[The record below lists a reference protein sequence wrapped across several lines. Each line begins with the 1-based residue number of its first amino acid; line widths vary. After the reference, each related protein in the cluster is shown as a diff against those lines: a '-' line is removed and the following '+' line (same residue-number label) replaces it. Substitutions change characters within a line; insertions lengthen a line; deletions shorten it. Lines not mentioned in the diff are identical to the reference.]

1 MRCDTA
7 RFISTVSIQD
17 MRAYSVLF
25 FVGTEYPFL
34 FFMQLRKKVQS
45 VGLAVELLD
54 ASLLSIDDIKIKL
67 ETQFLG
73 QSCVYMVTALEQ
85 ESSLLSYLAQYQGP
99 HTVILYGIPEQREL
113 FESKS
118 QLSKGLPAKELE
130 KEIVEKELPAK
141 DLATQ
146 SLISKKLVIDLPD
159 FVDKTLF
166 THMAR
171 WFDLAITP
179 GIERFIGELFK
190 RCDTLGL
197 EQACMLMHYVPLGVY
212 EPLFFEQW
220 LEIIITPAQS
230 MFNLSQYL
238 FQKNGDRFFLQ
249 WKAMA
254 DTYSAPFWISFWS
267 EQLWRA
273 SMLVFLN
280 KQKKYTDAR
289 KIAFRLPFSF
299 INRDWQGYSFAEL
312 AAAHDFM
319 YRLDWHVKNGGS
331 DLGLDLFYA
340 RFLSGSFSGRV

>member
-7 RFISTVSIQD
+7 RFISEIFAAG
-17 MRAYSVLF
+17 MHAYPTF
-25 FVGTEYPFL
+25 FFIGTEYPFL
-34 FFMQLRKKVQS
+34 FFMQLRKRMQG

-54 ASLLSIDDIKIKL
+54 ASVLSIDDIKIKL

-73 QSCVYMVTALEQ
+73 QSCVYMISSLDQ
-85 ESSLLSYLAQYQGP
+85 ESSLLSYIAQYQGP
-99 HTVILYGIPEQREL
+99 HTIVVYGTPEQREL

-118 QLSKGLPAKELE
+118 LQSSSGSVAKEL
-130 KEIVEKELPAK
+130 VAK
-141 DLATQ
+141 
-146 SLISKKLVIDLPD
+146 SLIVDLPD
-159 FVDKTLF
+159 SVDKALF
-166 THMAR
+166 TQMAG
-171 WFDLAITP
+171 WFDLVITP

-190 RCDTLGL
+190 RCDTLAF

-220 LEIIITPAQS
+220 LEVIITPAQS
-230 MFNLSQYL
+230 MFNLSQHL
-238 FQKNGDRFFLQ
+238 FQKNGDKFFLQ

-254 DTYSAPFWISFWS
+254 DTYSAPFWVSFWS

-280 KQKKYTDAR
+280 RQKKYTDAR

-299 INRDWQGYSFAEL
+299 INRDWQGYSFHEL

-319 YRLDWHVKNGGS
+319 YRLDWRLKNGGS

-340 RFLSGSFSGRV
+340 RFLSGSFNESI